1 MIKELIDLVGGL
13 PQVKRGIVEGLI
25 VTAYLAAV
33 YCAWKGGYEEHL
45 IILSVGILIGVATVA
60 VILIIKNKGEY

>member
-25 VTAYLAAV
+25 WSVYVAGIYFAVVALAPRF
-33 YCAWKGGYEEHL
+33 
-45 IILSVGILIGVATVA
+45 
-60 VILIIKNKGEY
+60 